1 MYFLNSKYYQI
12 VLLTGLTSSAP
23 ACSPNRTKT
32 STPAPQDTTT
42 ETTNVAK
49 LRPSPTDKSLD
60 PPTKRRRGGFGRGKK
75 DNQENIH
82 KVLYNY
88 KKFNHFKSKNLKN
101 IKETIHLDD
110 KN

>member
-42 ETTNVAK
+42 DTTNVAK

-101 IKETIHLDD
+101 IKETIHIDD